1 MAVSIVRIY
10 RKAHNPM
17 LRPKSKSTPMY
28 NPDDLPMTDDD
39 IQALQDL
46 ARRFTNGTPSDPNPN
61 PDIQALQDLARRFT
75 NGTPSDPNPNPN
87 DLDIYTGEL
96 WSYLTNL
103 RNTMSDIQPGQYK
116 TQPFDDEVPDAD
128 APWWGK
134 HETPQHIHAQ
144 TRWVTDDGCEF
155 KRFNDAADHARLLE
169 CIWMPAYDSIK
180 KATESQAY
188 ALSRDA
194 TDLSNTIIQ
203 TLHTMPSPT
212 NLLECIWM
220 PAYDSIKKA
229 TESQAY
235 ALSRDA
241 TDLSN
246 TIIQTL
252 HTMPSPTNNDE
263 PNPITENVQNI
274 IKNGS
279 NTVLN
284 TIEQLKNLKRKAARI
299 EALEPLEQWVSE
311 HTCRFIED
319 DGLPCTS
326 LETTLTLE
334 FGPACDYHAARIE
347 ALEPLEQWVS
357 EHTCRFIEDDGLP
370 CTSLETTLTLE
381 FGPACDYHANAELNA
396 CSICGALANHA
407 CYVCNKPLCS
417 EHEHRHP
424 ASDEYDDRS
433 EKHVQKHQRM
443 VALRQA
449 VLEKVMQEIELKT
462 RSELSEPSMLPPII
476 PDDATDNAI

>member
-1 MAVSIVRIY
+1 
-10 RKAHNPM
+10 M

-28 NPDDLPMTDDD
+28 NPNDLPVTNAD
-39 IQALQDL
+39 IQMLQDL
-46 ARRFTNGTPSDPNPN
+46 AQRFTNGTPTNPE
-61 PDIQALQDLARRFT
+61 PDT
-75 NGTPSDPNPNPN
+75 N
-87 DLDIYTGEL
+87 DLDIYTGKL
-96 WSYLTNL
+96 WDYLTNL
-103 RNTMSDIQPGQYK
+103 RNKMSDIKPGQYEP
-116 TQPFDDEVPDAD
+116 QAYAEFDDEVPDAD
-128 APWWGK
+128 APWWDT

-169 CIWMPAYDSIK
+169 CIWMPPYDAIK
-180 KATESQAY
+180 NATESQAY

-194 TDLSNTIIQ
+194 EDLSTTIVQ
-203 TLHTMPSPT
+203 TLRNMPTADNSG
-212 NLLECIWM
+212 
-220 PAYDSIKKA
+220 K
-229 TESQAY
+229 
-235 ALSRDA
+235 
-241 TDLSN
+241 
-246 TIIQTL
+246 
-252 HTMPSPTNNDE
+252 
-263 PNPITENVQNI
+263 PNPIIENTQNI
-274 IKNGS
+274 IKNGA
-279 NTVLN
+279 NTLFD
-284 TIEQLKNLKRKAARI
+284 TIEQFKNLKNK
-299 EALEPLEQWVSE
+299 
-311 HTCRFIED
+311 
-319 DGLPCTS
+319 
-326 LETTLTLE
+326 
-334 FGPACDYHAARIE
+334 AARIE

>member
-28 NPDDLPMTDDD
+28 NPDDLPMTDD
-39 IQALQDL
+39 
-46 ARRFTNGTPSDPNPN
+46 
-61 PDIQALQDLARRFT
+61 DIQALQDLARRFT

-212 NLLECIWM
+212 N
-220 PAYDSIKKA
+220 
-229 TESQAY
+229 
-235 ALSRDA
+235 
-241 TDLSN
+241 
-246 TIIQTL
+246 
-252 HTMPSPTNNDE
+252 NDE

-279 NTVLN
+279 NTVLD
-284 TIEQLKNLKRKAARI
+284 TIEQLKNLKRK
-299 EALEPLEQWVSE
+299 
-311 HTCRFIED
+311 
-319 DGLPCTS
+319 
-326 LETTLTLE
+326 
-334 FGPACDYHAARIE
+334 AARIE

-424 ASDEYDDRS
+424 ASDEYDNRS
-433 EKHVQKHQRM
+433 EEHVQKHQRM